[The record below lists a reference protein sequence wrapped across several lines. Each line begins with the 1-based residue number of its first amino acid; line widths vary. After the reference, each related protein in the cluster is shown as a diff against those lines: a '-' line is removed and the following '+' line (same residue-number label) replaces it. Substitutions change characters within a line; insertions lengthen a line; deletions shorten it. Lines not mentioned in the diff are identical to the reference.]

1 MMSMNRNIRKY
12 MIEKIFIWILPLVL
26 VACTPERSGN
36 QDNLT
41 LTYGDQV
48 TLSTKDLQDKIK
60 GGWAGQVIG
69 CTYGG
74 PTEFRFNGTMIQD
87 YQPIPWY
94 EGYIKW
100 WYDHAPGL
108 YDDVYMDLTFVE
120 VFDNEGLDA
129 PARSHASAFAN
140 AEYMLWHANQAA
152 RYNILNGID
161 PPESGYWLN
170 NPHADDIDFQIE
182 SDFAGLMS
190 PGMVNAATEICDS
203 IGHIMNYGDGW
214 YGGVYVASM
223 YSLAFISD
231 DIRFIVEEAL
241 KTIPQQ
247 SLFYQCIYDVIFWY
261 DRMPDD
267 WKSTWFEVE
276 KKWSSDVGCPD
287 GVFRAFNIDAKIN
300 AAYIVI
306 GLLYGNGDFGKTI
319 DISTRCGQDSDC
331 NPASAGGILGT
342 ILGYSDIPD
351 YWKMGLAEVEEID
364 FRYTSVSLNDVYD
377 MGYDHALQMIERNGG
392 AVKQEEVHIR
402 IQAPKPVRFEQAFPG
417 HFPVERR
424 SMDGKNRILN
434 LQNQEC
440 MFEFEGIGFVLTG
453 NSQKDE
459 ELPEEYI
466 HEVEVYLDDEL
477 VETVSLPTRFI
488 TRRHDISWRY
498 NLEKQK
504 HTVHLKLLNPRP
516 GYRLWLG
523 DVVVYS
529 DQLKDYTH

>member
-1 MMSMNRNIRKY
+1 MKRMK
-12 MIEKIFIWILPLVL
+12 KIVYFICIILITLF
-26 VACTPERSGN
+26 ACTREKPGSR
-36 QDNLT
+36 DKMT
-41 LTYGDQV
+41 LMDGDQF
-48 TLSTKDLQDKIK
+48 TISKTELMDKIK

-87 YQPIPWY
+87 YQPIPWH

-108 YDDVYMDLTFVE
+108 YDDIYMDLTFVE
-120 VFDNEGLDA
+120 VFEREGLDA
-129 PARSHASAFAN
+129 PALLHARAFAN

-152 RYNILNGID
+152 RYNILNGIN
-161 PPESGYWLN
+161 PPESGHWLN

-190 PGMVNAATEICDS
+190 PGMVNPAAEICDR
-203 IGHIMNYGDGW
+203 IGHIMNFGDGW
-214 YGGVYVASM
+214 YGGVYVAAM
-223 YSLAFISD
+223 YSLAFVSK

-241 KTIPQQ
+241 KAIPEQ
-247 SLFYQCIYDVIFWY
+247 SLLYQCINDVISWY

-267 WKSTWFEVE
+267 WRSTWFEVE

-306 GLLYGNGDFGKTI
+306 GLLYGDGDFGKTI
-319 DISTRCGQDSDC
+319 DVSTRCGQDSDC

-342 ILGYSDIPD
+342 ILGYSNIPD
-351 YWKMGLAEVEEID
+351 YWKMGLAEVEDID
-364 FRYTSVSLNDVYD
+364 FRYTSMSLNDVYA
-377 MGYDHALQMIERNGG
+377 MGYNHALQMIERNGG
-392 AVKQEEVHIR
+392 TIEEEEITLR
-402 IQAPKPVRFEQAFPG
+402 FQAPEPVPFEQAFMG
-417 HFPVERR
+417 HFPVERK
-424 SMDGKNRILN
+424 SIDGEARIMN
-434 LQNQEC
+434 LQNREC

-453 NSQKDE
+453 SSQKEKEVLEDF
-459 ELPEEYI
+459 I
-466 HEVEVYLDDEL
+466 HSVEVYVDNEL
-477 VETVSLPTRFI
+477 VETVDLPTSFT
-488 TRRHDISWRY
+488 TRRHDICWKY
-498 NLEKQK
+498 NLTNQK
-504 HTVHLKLLNPRP
+504 HSVHLKLVNPKQ

-529 DQLKDYTH
+529 DKQVNYAY

>member
-1 MMSMNRNIRKY
+1 MIKRN
-12 MIEKIFIWILPLVL
+12 FIWIILVTL
-26 VACTPERSGN
+26 FACTQEKPGS
-36 QDNLT
+36 DKKLT
-41 LTYGDQV
+41 LTDGEQF
-48 TLSTKDLQDKIK
+48 TIAREELMDKIK

-87 YQPIPWY
+87 YQPIPWH

-108 YDDVYMDLTFVE
+108 YDDIYMDLTFVE
-120 VFDNEGLDA
+120 VFEKEGLDA
-129 PARSHASAFAN
+129 PALSHARAFAN

-161 PPESGYWLN
+161 PPESGHWLN

-190 PGMVNAATEICDS
+190 PGMVNQATEICDR

-214 YGGVYVASM
+214 YGGVYVAAM

-231 DIRFIVEEAL
+231 DARFIVEEAL
-241 KTIPQQ
+241 KAIPEK
-247 SLFYQCIYDVIFWY
+247 SLFYQCIHDVITWY

-267 WKSTWFEVE
+267 WKSNWFEVE

-287 GVFRAFNIDAKIN
+287 GVFRSFNIDAKIN

-319 DISTRCGQDSDC
+319 DISTRCGLDSDC

-342 ILGYSDIPD
+342 VLGYNNIPD
-351 YWKMGLAEVEEID
+351 YWKMGLTEVEEID
-364 FRYTSVSLNDVYD
+364 FQYTSMSLNDVYA
-377 MGYDHALQMIERNGG
+377 MGYDHALQMLGRNGG
-392 AVKQEEVHIR
+392 TIEEEEITIR
-402 IQAPKPVRFEQAFPG
+402 FQVPETVRFEQAFPG
-417 HFPVERR
+417 HYPIERK
-424 SMDGKNRILN
+424 SMDWEARTMNQENR
-434 LQNQEC
+434 EC

-453 NSQKDE
+453 GAQKE
-459 ELPEEYI
+459 EEMLEEYTQR
-466 HEVEVYLDDEL
+466 VEVYVDDEL
-477 VETVSLPTRFI
+477 AETVDLSTRFI
-488 TRRHDISWRY
+488 TRRHDICWRY
-498 NLEKQK
+498 NLTNQK
-504 HTVHLKLLNPRP
+504 HTVRLNLLNPKP

-529 DQLKDYTH
+529 DKQMNYSY